1 MNGASANGC
10 GRRGLGVTLL
20 ELMLVLLVL
29 GLLLLL
35 VMPVYGEQVRKAR
48 RVVATAE
55 LLQLA
60 ARQEHFFLNHRQYAE
75 DLTELGYALPAA
87 VGIGAQGQEVAVGAL
102 YEISL
107 LQEESAYRFK
117 ALARPVGQQA
127 GDGRC
132 GTLGIDSDG
141 VRTASGAGGLRECW

>member
-1 MNGASANGC
+1 MNVLRGNGC
-10 GRRGLGVTLL
+10 SRRWHGVTLL

-48 RVVATAE
+48 RVIATAE

-60 ARQEHFFLNHRQYAE
+60 ARQEHFFLNHRQYAD
-75 DLTELGYALPAA
+75 DLTALGYSLPAA
-87 VGIGAQGQEVAVGAL
+87 VGIGAQGQEVAAGAL

-107 LQEESAYRFK
+107 LQEESDFRFK

-132 GTLGIDSDG
+132 GTLAIDSDG
-141 VRTASGAGGLRECW
+141 VRSASGPGGLRECW

>member
-1 MNGASANGC
+1 MA
-10 GRRGLGVTLL
+10 
-20 ELMLVLLVL
+20 VLLL

-35 VMPVYGEQVRKAR
+35 VVPVYSEQARKAR

-60 ARQEHFFLNHRQYAE
+60 ARQQHFFSFHRQYAG
-75 DLTELGYALPAA
+75 DLTALGYSLPTA
-87 VGIGAQGQEVAVGAL
+87 VGIGAQGQEVAAGAL

-107 LQEESAYRFK
+107 QDEEAFRFS

-127 GDGRC
+127 GDERC

-141 VRTASGAGGLRECW
+141 VRTATGAGGVRECW

>member
-1 MNGASANGC
+1 MRPATASSN
-10 GRRGLGVTLL
+10 RRRPRGVTLL
-20 ELMLVLLVL
+20 ELLVVMLLL

-35 VMPVYGEQVRKAR
+35 VMPVYSEQARKAR

-60 ARQEHFFLNHRQYAE
+60 ARQEHFFVNHRQYAT
-75 DLTELGYALPAA
+75 DLTALGYTLPAA
-87 VGIGAQGQEVAVGAL
+87 VGIGPQGQEVSAGAL

-107 LQEESAYRFK
+107 QEQGAYRFR
-117 ALARPVGQQA
+117 AVARPVGQQA
-127 GDGRC
+127 GDRRC

-141 VRTASGAGGLRECW
+141 VRTAAGPGGLRECW

>member
-1 MNGASANGC
+1 VSRAGSSRC
-10 GRRGLGVTLL
+10 GRCWRGLTLL
-20 ELMLVLLVL
+20 ELLLVLLVL

-35 VMPVYGEQVRKAR
+35 VMPVYGEQARKAR

-60 ARQEHFFLNHRQYAE
+60 ARQEHFFLNHRRYAG
-75 DLTELGYALPAA
+75 DLTALGYSLPAA
-87 VGIGAQGQEVAVGAL
+87 VGIGAQGQEVVAGAL

-107 LQEESAYRFK
+107 QDEGAFRFR

-127 GDGRC
+127 GDARC

-141 VRTASGAGGLRECW
+141 VRSTSGPGGLRECW

>member
-1 MNGASANGC
+1 MRSATVAGP
-10 GRRGLGVTLL
+10 GWRAQGVTLL
-20 ELMLVLLVL
+20 ELLVVMLLL

-35 VMPVYGEQVRKAR
+35 VMPVYSEQARKAR

-60 ARQEHFFLNHRQYAE
+60 ARQEHFFISHRQYAD
-75 DLTELGYALPAA
+75 DLTALGYSLPSA
-87 VGIGAQGQEVAVGAL
+87 VGIGAQGQEVTAGAL

-107 LQEESAYRFK
+107 QDGEAYRFR

-127 GDGRC
+127 GDQRC

-141 VRTASGAGGLRECW
+141 VRSATGPGGVRECW

>member
-1 MNGASANGC
+1 MSSAVGC
-10 GRRGLGVTLL
+10 RYGGRWRGLTLV

-29 GLLLLL
+29 ALLLLL

-75 DLTELGYALPAA
+75 DLTALGYSQPSA
-87 VGIGAQGQEVAVGAL
+87 VGIGAQGQEVAADAL

-107 LQEESAYRFK
+107 QDEGAYRFK
-117 ALARPVGQQA
+117 ALARPLGRQA

-141 VRTASGAGGLRECW
+141 VRTASGSGSVQECW

>member
-1 MNGASANGC
+1 MNNASANGW
-10 GRRGLGVTLL
+10 GRRWHGVTLL

-29 GLLLLL
+29 GLLLML

-48 RVVATAE
+48 RVLATAE

-75 DLTELGYALPAA
+75 DLTALGYSLPAA
-87 VGIGAQGQEVAVGAL
+87 VGIGAQGQEVTAGAL

-107 LQEESAYRFK
+107 QEQGAFRFK

-141 VRTASGAGGLRECW
+141 VRTASGPGGLRECW

>member
-1 MNGASANGC
+1 MNAASAGSH
-10 GRRGLGVTLL
+10 GKFSHGITLL
-20 ELMLVLLVL
+20 ELLVVMLLL

-35 VMPVYGEQVRKAR
+35 VMPAYSEQARKAR

-60 ARQEHFFLNHRQYAE
+60 ARQEHFFVNHRQYAD
-75 DLTELGYALPAA
+75 DLTALGYSLPAA
-87 VGIGAQGQEVAVGAL
+87 VGIGAQGQEVTAGAL

-107 LQEESAYRFK
+107 RDEGDYRFR

-127 GDGRC
+127 RDERC

-141 VRTASGAGGLRECW
+141 VRTASGPGGLRECW

>member
-1 MNGASANGC
+1 M
-10 GRRGLGVTLL
+10 LL
-20 ELMLVLLVL
+20 L

-35 VMPVYGEQVRKAR
+35 VMPVYSEQVRKAR

-60 ARQEHFFLNHRQYAE
+60 ARQEHFFVNNRQYAS
-75 DLTELGYALPAA
+75 DLTKLGYALPAA
-87 VGIGAQGQEVAVGAL
+87 VGIGAQGQEATLGAL

-107 LQEESAYRFK
+107 QDEGAYRFR

-127 GDGRC
+127 GDERC
-132 GTLGIDSDG
+132 GTLAIDSDG
-141 VRTASGAGGLRECW
+141 VKSATGPGGVRNCW

>member
-1 MNGASANGC
+1 MNAAVAGGHVK
-10 GRRGLGVTLL
+10 RPRGITLL
-20 ELMLVLLVL
+20 ELLVVMLLL

-35 VMPVYGEQVRKAR
+35 VMPVYSEQARKAR

-60 ARQEHFFLNHRQYAE
+60 ARQEHFFVNHRQYAD
-75 DLTELGYALPAA
+75 DLTALGYSLSAA
-87 VGIGAQGQEVAVGAL
+87 VGIGAQGQEVTADAL

-107 LQEESAYRFK
+107 QDEGDYRFK

-127 GDGRC
+127 GDQRC

-141 VRTASGAGGLRECW
+141 VRTVSGTGGLRECW